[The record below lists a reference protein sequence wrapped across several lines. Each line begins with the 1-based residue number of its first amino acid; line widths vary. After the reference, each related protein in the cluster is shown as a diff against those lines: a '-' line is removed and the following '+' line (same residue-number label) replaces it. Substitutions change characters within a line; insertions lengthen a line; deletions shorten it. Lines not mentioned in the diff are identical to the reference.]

1 MRRTLAGSILGCVVL
16 AVGLFTTSLA
26 ASAADGDL
34 DNDWGTGG
42 IAQADPLTAGLLGI
56 LDVRANSVRIGAD
69 GKVIAVGFRN
79 YDPGFS
85 TPTVRMAV
93 ARFLPNGQ
101 LDPTCDGDGVWLD
114 PDLTSYNAGHDL
126 EILPDGSFVVI
137 GQQANSSGLPEIFSF
152 RFDAQCAP
160 VSSYGSGGKVVYSIG
175 AGAVPAATVRQPDG
189 KIVVVGW
196 EMFTLA
202 DDQDTRLLAFRIGAD
217 GQIDT
222 GFSPAGSGLYR
233 DVDRP
238 SQARGVVRSP
248 DGSLRIAG
256 FTRPGAHDLGLV
268 VALDASGNLVPS
280 FGNNGRRVVSQ
291 ADELVYAGIDRRADG
306 RLVVSG
312 RLTTGGSDQLVI
324 QCLLADGA
332 SDTACGTNG
341 ARTHSDFGSMEG
353 RDIRVTGDG
362 RLVVMGRIVDPVT
375 TEFFHLVGRFTSD
388 GVLDETFATAGY
400 HVGTVIGQL
409 MRIQLQSDGKIVGA
423 GAHFPVTDSE
433 FVVIR
438 LDNTVIT
445 TTIAPSTTAPE
456 TIPSTT
462 AIPATNLMPTTTIAA
477 ERLPAT
483 GHDQSGLV
491 ALGLL
496 ISGVLLVATVRRR
509 ML

>member
-16 AVGLFTTSLA
+16 AVGLFTTSLV

-42 IAQADPLTAGLLGI
+42 IAEAGPLTAGLLGI

-69 GKVIAVGFRN
+69 GKVIAVGFRM
-79 YDPGFS
+79 YDPGTS

-114 PDLTSYNAGHDL
+114 PDLTSYDTGQDL

-160 VSSYGSGGKVVYSIG
+160 VTSYGSGGKVVYPIG
-175 AGAVPAATVRQPDG
+175 AGAMPAATVRQPDG

-202 DDQDTRLLAFRIGAD
+202 DDQDTRLLAFRIGTD

-248 DGSLRIAG
+248 DGSLRVAG

-291 ADELVYAGIDRRADG
+291 ADDLVYAGIDRRADG

-324 QCLLADGA
+324 QCLLADGT

-341 ARTHSDFGSMEG
+341 ARTHADFGSMEG
-353 RDIRVTGDG
+353 RDIHVTGDG

-375 TEFFHLVGRFTSD
+375 TEFFHFVGRFTSD
-388 GVLDETFATAGY
+388 GVLDGTFATAGY

-445 TTIAPSTTAPE
+445 TTVAPSTTAPE
-456 TIPSTT
+456 TLPSTT
-462 AIPATNLMPTTTIAA
+462 AIPATSLAPTTIAA

-483 GHDQSGLV
+483 GHGQSGLV
-491 ALGLL
+491 ALALL
-496 ISGVLLVATVRRR
+496 TSGVLLVATVRRR